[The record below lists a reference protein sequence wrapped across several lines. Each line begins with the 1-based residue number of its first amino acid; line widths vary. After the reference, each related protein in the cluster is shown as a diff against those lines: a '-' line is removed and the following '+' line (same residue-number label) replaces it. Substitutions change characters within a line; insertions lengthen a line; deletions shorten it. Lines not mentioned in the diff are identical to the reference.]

1 MTAFM
6 TPEHAKMYEDVKT
19 LLVSYAVNG
28 HAQTVLAPL
37 VARHSLEMNHLYEDL
52 GFKSRTEMGQFMKKN
67 FPKLAAEK
75 PKEKLW
81 KKYLYDRIGSIAPA
95 CATCDDQLT
104 CFRCMVK
111 ELSA

>member
-1 MTAFM
+1 MK
-6 TPEHAKMYEDVKT
+6 PEHKLMYEDVRA
-19 LLVSYAVNG
+19 LLQSYAVNE
-28 HAQTVLAPL
+28 HARMVLAPM
-37 VARHSLEMNHLYEDL
+37 VAHKSLEMNHMYEDM
-52 GFKSRTEMGQFMKKN
+52 GFKSRTDMGKFMSKN

-81 KKYLYDRIGSIAPA
+81 KKYLYDRIGSVAPA

-104 CFRCMVK
+104 CFKCMVK